1 MKNSQN
7 KKSLFSIFSR
17 VCFRPKFSF
26 WLFLFIFIFS
36 CSNVLAWTPPQ
47 SPPPQDN
54 VPQPLNTGPT
64 AQGKLGNLGLGT
76 TTPSYLLDVSGEV
89 RFTDILTGTS
99 FYNGIYFFNP
109 ASSTF
114 SLDVLGSIR
123 AIGTTNDNYL
133 AGNLGVGIA
142 APDGKMEV
150 RQTGSDDIFNLYDN
164 TSNVFTVLDGGNV
177 GIGVTDPDTILTIA
191 NDNWISAKD
200 SAGTSYV
207 NMFKVNASN
216 EIDVGATLNIGPIEL
231 AEDSGAI
238 TLVNLPV
245 SITPDDGDVE
255 SYGFSIDSNPVLTIY
270 GLADGAGGTDT
281 HRVGIGT
288 TSPGYKLDV
297 RGAVAVGTAG
307 ATNQIHFV
315 ADPASDT
322 DAATKAYVDDNF
334 APLTGGTAFI
344 QDGNSFG
351 SLAVLGTNDNYDL
364 TFETNNTRQLT
375 IDTEGNVGIGT
386 TVPRAKFTVGLD
398 AFMVTNAG
406 IVSIG
411 EWQGTDIAVAHGGTG
426 TSTGSITGPG
436 ALIFT
441 AGGTNQ
447 NVILTP
453 SGTGYTIL
461 NGNVGIGTTTPQ
473 DDLHV
478 QGNVTITGL
487 GSCTDGVLRTD
498 GSSRL
503 VCSGA
508 TEADDDWR
516 WTSGSAIS
524 DPIYHTGNVGIG
536 TDDPS
541 TKLDV
546 MDTGDTLLKVEASQT
561 SKFGG
566 NIVPWTTGSVGTSV
580 SKWTDMYITGALY
593 DGGNTYYINPDGS
606 SNLSGALD
614 IGGDFTPSSITM
626 SGKIDTTGT
635 VDAGEFTEDGS
646 TTLSNDISGDAAT
659 VDSHSI
665 TVTTD
670 NIIVR
675 HDGVNLEDSG
685 ILDASDARAIT
696 IDSDEEVGIGTTVPG
711 YKLDVS
717 GHINARGVGSK
728 YYINQTVG
736 EDISCGSTFVLG
748 EPTIAGGIVTAGT
761 CKDISDIG
769 GVAGVGNGQANY
781 ITKWSDA
788 NTLTKTTTP
797 IFELDSKI
805 GIGTT
810 NPGTYKLNIWG
821 DLSSDQGSLYTESG
835 VLTAKS
841 FYDKDS
847 VLYYLDPAET
857 GTALNVA
864 GVIQANGSGDN
875 YFAGNVG
882 IGTNAPSTALEVNG
896 TVTATSFVG
905 DGSGLT
911 GMTQG
916 MGVFVGKTTNTY
928 NGELTF
934 APSLTGYQAGNAI
947 CNADF
952 AGSHMCTQTEVIDTI
967 NKEDISGIGGW
978 TENAWLNA
986 GGGKYAPADSPV
998 NDCNGWMHGLAGNY
1012 LGSFWIFDQTTGGV
1026 GGVINCGSTKKLA
1039 CCE

>member
-1 MKNSQN
+1 MRNSQN
-7 KKSLFSIFSR
+7 KKFPFSIFSR
-17 VCFRPKFSF
+17 VCFKPKLSF
-26 WLFLFIFIFS
+26 WLFLFILLFS
-36 CSNVLAWTPPQ
+36 YSSVLAWTPPQ

-386 TVPRAKFTVGLD
+386 TVPGAKFTVGLD

-461 NGNVGIGTTTPQ
+461 NGNVGIGATIPSATLHIKG
-473 DDLHV
+473 DDLILDIQESITTNMV
-478 QGNVTITGL
+478 LTAGNTSGLAYWKDITEISGVTGPGIA
-487 GSCTDGVLRTD
+487 TDNAIARFD
-498 GSSRL
+498 
-503 VCSGA
+503 GA
-508 TEADDDWR
+508 TGKVIQNSSVFIDDD
-516 WTSGSAIS
+516 
-524 DPIYHTGNVGIG
+524 GNVGIG

-566 NIVPWTTGSVGTSV
+566 NIVPWTAGSVGTSA

-593 DGGNTYYINPDGS
+593 DGGTTYYINPDGS
-606 SNLSGALD
+606 SNLSGDLD

-736 EDISCGSTFVLG
+736 ADISCGSTFVLG

-805 GIGTT
+805 GIGTAD
-810 NPGTYKLNIWG
+810 PQQELHIQG
-821 DLSSDQGSLYTESG
+821 DLIGSVY
-835 VLTAKS
+835 
-841 FYDKDS
+841 YDLVDS
-847 VLYYLDPAET
+847 NYYLDP
-857 GTALNVA
+857 G
-864 GVIQANGSGDN
+864 ANTYSYGLYSKGSVYSEGSADN

-882 IGTNAPSTALEVNG
+882 IGVTDPDTILTIANDNWISAKDNAGTSYVNMFKVNASDEIDVGATLNIGPIELAEDSGAITLVNLPVSSTPNDGDTESYGFSIDSNPVLTIYGLA
-896 TVTATSFVG
+896 
-905 DGSGLT
+905 DGSGGTDTHRVGIGTTSPQSRLHVQTASDVEIFRTEDET
-911 GMTQG
+911 GSEAM
-916 MGVFVGKTTNTY
+916 
-928 NGELTF
+928 
-934 APSLTGYQAGNAI
+934 
-947 CNADF
+947 
-952 AGSHMCTQTEVIDTI
+952 VIDKDGNVI
-967 NKEDISGIGGW
+967 IS
-978 TENAWLNA
+978 L
-986 GGGKYAPADSPV
+986 
-998 NDCNGWMHGLAGNY
+998 
-1012 LGSFWIFDQTTGGV
+1012 
-1026 GGVINCGSTKKLA
+1026 
-1039 CCE
+1039 